1 MYVCLSGKR
10 VMKRGLPL
18 SIGAVVL
25 VCLTGALAGCSS
37 NSSEPSSAP
46 STEVSSDL
54 EVAQPEA
61 TVSSGAA
68 TYVVAQDVQD
78 TYYKAICSG
87 PGTKLGMGGTF
98 DDATKT
104 CTDPSGNQTTQTE
117 GLAALL
123 RSTPDEMRSS
133 TQFMVVQVGKPVT
146 GCPTADEYNTVADL
160 TITNECVENAMKA
173 LSVFMTSK

>member
-1 MYVCLSGKR
+1 MYVCLSGNR

-25 VCLTGALAGCSS
+25 VCLTCALGGCSS

-46 STEVSSDL
+46 STEASPDSG
-54 EVAQPEA
+54 VAQPEA
-61 TVSSGAA
+61 TVSSGVA
-68 TYVVAQDVQD
+68 TYTVPQDVQD
-78 TYYKAICSG
+78 TYFNAICIG
-87 PGTKLGMGGTF
+87 PGSKLGMGGTF
-98 DDATKT
+98 DEVTKT
-104 CTDPSGNQTTQTE
+104 CTDPSGNQTTQAD

-133 TQFMVVQVGKPVT
+133 TQFMVVQVGKPVA

-160 TITNECVENAMKA
+160 TITNSCVENAMMA
-173 LSVFMTSK
+173 LSVYLTS